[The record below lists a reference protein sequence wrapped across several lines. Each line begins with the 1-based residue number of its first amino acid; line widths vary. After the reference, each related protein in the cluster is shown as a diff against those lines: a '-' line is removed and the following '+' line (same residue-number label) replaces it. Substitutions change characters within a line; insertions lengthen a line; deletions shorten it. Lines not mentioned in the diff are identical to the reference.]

1 MKQEAQKVGVVQTLH
16 QKMIPWW
23 FAPNGIAAYQKKKQA
38 LRTSFFKT

>member
-23 FAPNGIAAYQKKKQA
+23 FAPNGIAAYQEKKSKH
-38 LRTSFFKT
+38 